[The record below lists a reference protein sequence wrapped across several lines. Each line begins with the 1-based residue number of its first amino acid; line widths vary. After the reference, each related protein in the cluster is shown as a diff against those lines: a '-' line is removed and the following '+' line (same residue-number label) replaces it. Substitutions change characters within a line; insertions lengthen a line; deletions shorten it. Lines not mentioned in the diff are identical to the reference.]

1 MNVFLHGFNSGGV
14 ELWVKTYSS
23 DTALKAASAPDNT
36 VGIVTS
42 VSLSN
47 WQVVDV
53 LPTTQT
59 SGVAYIVAGSGT
71 AVTIGRR
78 LNLHLKECRLNGN
91 LMNAYIR
98 KNGAWVQF
106 SNSWDGYYFKS
117 GDEYDSITG
126 GWTSDGYSYLEFT
139 PVAGT
144 VGSTLKAA
152 ITKGYE
158 MSAVGTAN
166 KVSLKDV
173 DTLRITVTGASSAEK
188 LRFFVLSTKDLG
200 DMVKEVSLVGASGEK
215 TIDVSGLTGSYY
227 LALAAIGTGGST
239 SYSISAT
246 VSSVKGE

>member
-47 WQVVDV
+47 WQVVDA

-59 SGVAYIVAGSGT
+59 SNVAYIVAGSGT
-71 AVTIGRR
+71 AVTVGRR
-78 LNLHLKECRLNGN
+78 LNLHLKECRLNGK

-98 KNGAWVQF
+98 KDGAWVQF
-106 SNSWDGYYFKS
+106 GSSWDGSYFNA
-117 GDEYDSITG
+117 GEQYQDITG
-126 GWTSDGYSYLEFT
+126 GWTSNGYSYLEFT

-144 VGSTLKAA
+144 VGSALNVA
-152 ITKGYE
+152 ISKYYE
-158 MSAVGTAN
+158 MSVLGTAN

-173 DTLRITVTGASSAEK
+173 DTLRITVSAASNAEK
-188 LRFFVLSTKDLG
+188 LRFYVLSSKNLSDSVREL
-200 DMVKEVSLVGASGEK
+200 SFAGAGEK
-215 TIDVSGLTGSYY
+215 TVDVSGLTGSYY
-227 LALAAIGTGGST
+227 LAVAAIGVGASNP
-239 SYSISAT
+239 YNLSAT
-246 VSSVKGE
+246 VTKVKGE